1 MNQEQNRSP
10 NWGGARE
17 CAGRKSIW
25 NHKETCTIRIPTVF
39 APKLHEIAQ
48 KWDKD
53 PSVESEI
60 NSIYPQDESV
70 ANSSEQQLENGTK
83 SNQSAIDSM
92 TKTSQDLSQAIDLAS
107 AILRHKKS
115 ARIALATF
123 LSKLYNFPV
132 KTEDLH

>member
-17 CAGRKSIW
+17 NAGRKSIW

-39 APKLHEIAQ
+39 APQLHEIAQ

-53 PSVESEI
+53 PSVEFEI
-60 NSIYPQDESV
+60 NSISPQDESV
-70 ANSSEQQLENGTK
+70 ANSSEQQLENGTQ

-115 ARIALATF
+115 ARISLAKF

-132 KTEDLH
+132 QTEDLH

>member
-1 MNQEQNRSP
+1 MS
-10 NWGGARE
+10 
-17 CAGRKSIW
+17 
-25 NHKETCTIRIPTVF
+25 
-39 APKLHEIAQ
+39 EIAQ

-53 PSVESEI
+53 PSVEFEI
-60 NSIYPQDESV
+60 NSISPQDESV

-83 SNQSAIDSM
+83 SNQLAIDSM

-115 ARIALATF
+115 ARISLAKF

-132 KTEDLH
+132 QTEDLH

>member
-17 CAGRKSIW
+17 NAGRKSIW

-53 PSVESEI
+53 PSVEFEI
-60 NSIYPQDESV
+60 NSISPQYESV
-70 ANSSEQQLENGTK
+70 ANSSGQQLENGTQ
-83 SNQSAIDSM
+83 SNQLAIDSM
-92 TKTSQDLSQAIDLAS
+92 TKTSQDLSVLPNLVCKI
-107 AILRHKKS
+107 K
-115 ARIALATF
+115 
-123 LSKLYNFPV
+123 
-132 KTEDLH
+132 

>member
-17 CAGRKSIW
+17 NAGRKSIW
-25 NHKETCTIRIPTVF
+25 NHKETCTIRITTVL
-39 APKLHEIAQ
+39 APKLQEIAQ
-48 KWDKD
+48 TWDKD
-53 PSVESEI
+53 PSVEFEN
-60 NSIYPQDESV
+60 NSISPQDESV
-70 ANSSEQQLENGTK
+70 PFSSEQQLENGTK

-107 AILRHKKS
+107 AILRYKKS
-115 ARIALATF
+115 ARIALAKF

-132 KTEDLH
+132 QTEDLH